1 MKLKYEKQITLDQ
14 SLLVNVCV
22 YCGSGIPY
30 VMCPHKGG
38 NTKNIW
44 PYGYIFVLMRK
55 TVYKSC
61 YIMFFL
67 KM

>member
-44 PYGYIFVLMRK
+44 PYG
-55 TVYKSC
+55 
-61 YIMFFL
+61 
-67 KM
+67 